1 MKRIGLE
8 ELRKILDAESVVE
21 SSTEKT
27 VKEIIEQ
34 VRQQGDKALVYFTR
48 KFDGVNQKSIKVT
61 KKDID
66 DAKNNLD
73 AKTLQAARIAIKRVK
88 RYHRCQM
95 PSEFRMKEQG
105 MSVEYR
111 FVPVEKVGIYI
122 PAGQAPLIST
132 IIMTA
137 VPAMVAGVKKIYVA
151 SPPSYG
157 GNIHPGILGILGYLG
172 IEDIFAMGGAH
183 AIAAF
188 AFGTQTVPQ
197 VDMVVGPGNKYVNT
211 AKKILYGTVGID
223 LPAGPSEVTIFADSS
238 ANRDFI
244 EADLLAQAEHRGS
257 KVFFITSCEEL
268 GNEIGRKIPTGFWIY
283 AKDRNQALEV
293 INYIAPEHLQL
304 FCKNPQD
311 MIEKSIAGAIFVG
324 NESPSALGDYFAGPS
339 HVLPT
344 GRTARFAS
352 GLSVYTFL
360 RTYAVIKADRSFY
373 KKNSRFIE
381 TLASI
386 EGLSAHGLSLSLRR
400 VSKNK

>member
-344 GRTARFAS
+344 GRTARFTS

-360 RTYAVIKADRSFY
+360 RTYVVIKADRSFY

>member
-386 EGLSAHGLSLSLRR
+386 EGLSAHGLSLFLRR

>member
-151 SPPSYG
+151 SPPSYV

-172 IEDIFAMGGAH
+172 IEDIFAVGGAH

-197 VDMVVGPGNKYVNT
+197 VDMVVGPGNKYVDT